1 MVRYLLL
8 GLFLASACK
17 KPLDLKKEEAAYDAY
32 LEALPELRVVQK
44 NAPVQLSIVYV
55 ENPRWPTLDVA
66 ARQRVYANVET
77 LARRIYGYD
86 LKMKEAKQ
94 QTITDLFATAGPRFA
109 ASPIRFPSEAFLV
122 SWFAPNRDA
131 LVTETIAAALKKHS
145 PEKLAEYLGKDT
157 DPVAA
162 SRVFLQKL
170 TAIYAET
177 DSSGQPLLSTVNK
190 QDEVWYSYGHW
201 STLLQGEKEFDFV
214 LTNVGIIGADN
225 GMPLYVVARGG
236 VTSAFVENNAHRP
249 YQGAGVLGMYPFLSD
264 SPFFTAERGALTGA
278 EKEEAIAWLWL
289 HELGHLLLK
298 KEENYAFGDS
308 VHRAPPNL
316 KYYEWVKTVRATK
329 DHRSDK
335 VGVMKKF

>member
-1 MVRYLLL
+1 
-8 GLFLASACK
+8 
-17 KPLDLKKEEAAYDAY
+17 
-32 LEALPELRVVQK
+32 
-44 NAPVQLSIVYV
+44 
-55 ENPRWPTLDVA
+55 
-66 ARQRVYANVET
+66 
-77 LARRIYGYD
+77 
-86 LKMKEAKQ
+86 
-94 QTITDLFATAGPRFA
+94 
-109 ASPIRFPSEAFLV
+109 
-122 SWFAPNRDA
+122 
-131 LVTETIAAALKKHS
+131 
-145 PEKLAEYLGKDT
+145 
-157 DPVAA
+157 
-162 SRVFLQKL
+162 
-170 TAIYAET
+170 
-177 DSSGQPLLSTVNK
+177 
-190 QDEVWYSYGHW
+190 VWYSYGHW

-298 KEENYAFGDS
+298 KEENYTFGDS

-329 DHRSDK
+329 DHRSEK